1 MTSIIVCLLAFFS
14 ALLAGRRSV
23 IAGLAVALAVGY
35 AYGIAR
41 ANIPETLSHFIFDA
55 AVFGLYVSQMIRRWS
70 AEERRRVGKLRIWI
84 ALLVVWPILLFFL
97 PAQDPMVE
105 LVGLRGAVL
114 FLPFLLIGARLKGD
128 EVYKLS
134 YWIAGLNLMAF
145 AFAVV
150 EFFLGV
156 EQFFPKNV
164 VTQIIYAS
172 HDLAG
177 FSAYRIPSSFT
188 SAHAYAGTMVITIP
202 FLIGA
207 WQQKRT
213 RIWQT
218 YFLAA
223 GLIASILGVLMA
235 AARIH
240 FVVLFILVVVT
251 TVSSRIGWVSRLG
264 WVLMLVGVGWIVSGE
279 ERLQRF
285 MTLQDTEA
293 ISERVTGSVNKT
305 FFERAIAYP
314 LGNGL
319 GGGGTS
325 LPYFLQDRLN
335 ERITIEN
342 EYARIMLEEGVPGL
356 CLWVAFIVW
365 IFALHK
371 SERTD
376 PWFLGRRL
384 IWVACLAYFL
394 TGLLGIGLLTSIP
407 QTCLMLLGMGWI
419 AVRQPV
425 AETTLLLRPPRY
437 KSLETVA
444 VRQST

>member
-1 MTSIIVCLLAFFS
+1 MTSIIICVLAFVC
-14 ALLAGRRSV
+14 ALLLGRRSV
-23 IAGLAVALAVGY
+23 VAGLAVTLAVGY
-35 AYGIAR
+35 GYGLAR

-70 AEERRRVGKLRIWI
+70 AEERRRIGKLRIWI
-84 ALLVVWPILLFFL
+84 ALLVLWPALLFFL
-97 PAQDPMVE
+97 PAQDSMIE

-128 EVYKLS
+128 DVYELS

-156 EQFFPKNV
+156 EQFFPKSA

-172 HDLAG
+172 KDVAG

-188 SAHAYAGTMVITIP
+188 SAHAFAGTMVVTIP
-202 FLIGA
+202 FLVGA

-240 FVVLFILVVVT
+240 FVVLFVLIVVI

-293 ISERVTGSVNKT
+293 VTERVAGSVNKG
-305 FFERAIAYP
+305 FFERAGEYP

-325 LPYFLQDRLN
+325 LPYFLRSQVKN
-335 ERITIEN
+335 SVYIEN
-342 EYARIMLEEGVPGL
+342 EFARIMLEQGVPGL
-356 CLWVAFIVW
+356 CLWIAFLLWMFTRGNPHRV
-365 IFALHK
+365 
-371 SERTD
+371 D

-384 IWVACLAYFL
+384 MWVASLVYFL

-419 AVRQPV
+419 AVRQP
-425 AETTLLLRPPRY
+425 AATHTLTAASRF
-437 KSLETVA
+437 KTLETIA